1 LPKNNKRQ
9 MAQLR
14 RYSITKWQ
22 TTAKRPLRI
31 RLAPAPISTVIL
43 LLAVTMLA
51 ACSNENTGYSGQPYP
66 PHNDSGPPNIVLFLF
81 DDAGYSDMS
90 AFGGEIQTP
99 TIEQIVA
106 EGITVRR
113 FYTTA
118 RCSPTRA
125 GILTGLHPHDVGMA
139 DLAGE
144 KFKTEF
150 SAYQG
155 RLPRAIP
162 MISELLQA
170 AGYRTYMQGKW
181 HLGEVDGS
189 HLDSETSAPPNQ
201 RGFDHFFGFLRGQ
214 AAPYPTAWNHPYQ
227 HNDQALTVGDG
238 WYSIV
243 ELNRAT
249 MKQLDRQF
257 REDPDSPFFLY
268 IPSQAPHKPLQAPE
282 PLIEKYRK
290 IYAQPLQD
298 IWNQRVLHMRELGLF
313 PQEAPVEFPLLTAKN
328 EEAIRAGAATRAAM
342 IETADA
348 ELGKLIQLLED
359 SDRLDN
365 TLILVAS
372 DNGAASETGQLT
384 NAPFRGA
391 KGNLYEGGLLSPL
404 VARWPAGNIAA
415 GTRTDAMTTYLD
427 IMPTFLQV
435 ANVAYPETGAQGT
448 PLQPLSG
455 RDLLPLF
462 RGETLAP
469 PEFFY
474 WNLYGQFV
482 VLQEGR
488 WKLMGNRN
496 YSEERERAQKKPIL
510 ALYDLLADPA
520 ETQNLA
526 AVEKART
533 SLLLTQYQR
542 WAQEHGA
549 VPFYQ
554 VLDAYRINRGSK
566 TSKAKED

>member
-1 LPKNNKRQ
+1 MFKNKERHT
-9 MAQLR
+9 ALIP
-14 RYSITKWQ
+14 RYAMTKWQ
-22 TTAKRPLRI
+22 TTAKRLLRT
-31 RLAPAPISTVIL
+31 RLAPASVSPVVL
-43 LLAVTMLA
+43 LLAATVLA
-51 ACSNENTGYSGQPYP
+51 ACSNKDASPSEQPYP
-66 PHNDSGPPNIVLFLF
+66 PHNDSGRPNIVLFLL

-99 TIEQIVA
+99 NIEHIVT
-106 EGITVRR
+106 EGMTVRR

-155 RLPRAIP
+155 RLPPAIP

-181 HLGEVDGS
+181 HLGEVAGS
-189 HLDSETSAPPNQ
+189 QPDIESDAPPNQ

-214 AAPYPTAWNHPYQ
+214 AAPYPIAGKHPYQ
-227 HNDQALTVGDG
+227 HNGETLSVDDG
-238 WYSIV
+238 WYSIA
-243 ELNRAT
+243 ELNRVT

-257 REDPDSPFFLY
+257 RDEPDTPFFLY
-268 IPSQAPHKPLQAPE
+268 IPSQAPHYPLQAPE
-282 PLIEKYRK
+282 TLIEKYRE
-290 IYAQPLQD
+290 IYAQPLED

-313 PQEAPVEFPLLTAKN
+313 PQEAPVKFPTLTAKN
-328 EEAIRAGAATRAAM
+328 EKAIRADAAIRAAM

-348 ELGKLIQLLED
+348 ELGKLIQLLKD
-359 SDRLDN
+359 SGRLDN

-372 DNGAASETGQLT
+372 DNGAASNTGQLT

-404 VARWPAGNIAA
+404 VARWPAGNIGA

-427 IMPTFLQV
+427 IMPTFLQ
-435 ANVAYPETGAQGT
+435 AADVAYPETDWEGA

-455 RDLLPLF
+455 RSLLPLF
-462 RGETLAP
+462 RGATLAP

-488 WKLMGNRN
+488 WKLLGNRN
-496 YSEERERAQKKPIL
+496 YNEERERAQKKPL
-510 ALYDLLADPA
+510 LTVYDLLSDPA

-526 AVEKART
+526 AVEQAKA
-533 SLLLTQYQR
+533 SLLLTEYQK

-566 TSKAKED
+566 TPKAKEL